1 MKQGLAKQSYAEG
14 ESHVGFID
22 STIGQ
27 AFDRIALQ
35 YPKRQALVVKHQNI
49 SWCYQT
55 YHQKVTQFA
64 AGLIQLN
71 VKPGDRVAIWA
82 PNCVQWCIAQFA
94 TAKIG
99 ALLVC
104 INPAYRIAELSY
116 ALQKVGCK
124 VLITATNFKSN
135 DYLEMIETIV
145 PELKLCAPG
154 EIVAENYPL
163 LKSVIQMG
171 CKSRPGM
178 FSFDEVGEY
187 YTDALIEKV
196 VSLGQRLSPDDA
208 INIQFTSGTTGEP
221 KGATLTHRSILNN
234 GFQVGEK
241 MHLTAKDKLCI
252 PVPLYHC
259 FGMVMGNLACIAH
272 GCCAVFPSD
281 SFDPAACLEVINDEL
296 CTALHGVPT
305 MFIAMLNEPR
315 FKTYNLTSLRTGI
328 MAGALCPIEVIKKVI
343 DDMNMK
349 HVLIA
354 YGQTETSPVSHMTDI
369 NDAIEKRVSTVGRV
383 GPGLEVKLINQYGD
397 IVPIGEQGEI
407 CIRGYAVMKGYWED
421 EQKTKE
427 TITQD
432 AWLHSG
438 DLGEMDSDHYLK
450 ITGRMKDMIIRG
462 GENIYPREIE
472 NFLYTHQNI
481 LDVQVFG
488 IKNAKY
494 GESVCAWIICKKD
507 RSLTEKEVQD
517 YCKNSISHFK
527 IPEHISFV
535 SKFPMTVTGKIQ
547 KFVMRDIMEKGH

>member
-1 MKQGLAKQSYAEG
+1 MKQGLTKQSYREG
-14 ESHVGFID
+14 ESHVGFLN

-35 YPKRQALVVKHQNI
+35 SPDEKALVVKHQNI
-49 SWCYQT
+49 SWSYQQ
-55 YHQKVTQFA
+55 YHQEVTQFA
-64 AGLIQLN
+64 AGLIKLN
-71 VKPGDRVAIWA
+71 VAPGERVAIWA
-82 PNCVQWCIAQFA
+82 PNCVEWCIAQFA

-99 ALLVC
+99 AVLVC
-104 INPAYRIAELSY
+104 INPAYQISELSY
-116 ALQKVGCK
+116 ALKKVGCK

-135 DYLEMIETIV
+135 DYLEMIEKIV
-145 PELKLCAPG
+145 PELKFCAPG
-154 EIVAENYPL
+154 EIVSEHFPL
-163 LKSVIQMG
+163 LKSIIQMG
-171 CKSRPGM
+171 NHNRAGM
-178 FSFDEVGEY
+178 FRFDEVSEY
-187 YTDALIEKV
+187 YTEALIEKV
-196 VSLGQRLSPDDA
+196 INLSEILSPDDA

-241 MHLTAKDKLCI
+241 MRLSPEDKLRI

-259 FGMVMGNLACIAH
+259 FGMVMGNLACITH
-272 GCCAVFPSD
+272 GSTAVFPSD
-281 SFDPAACLEVINDEL
+281 SFDPVACLEVINDEQ

-305 MFIAMLNEPR
+305 MFIAMLNEPKFR
-315 FKTYNLTSLRTGI
+315 QYNLSSLRTGI

-369 NDAIEKRVSTVGRV
+369 NDAIEKRVSTVGKI
-383 GPGLEVKLINQYGD
+383 GPGLEVKVINQCGD

-427 TITQD
+427 TITED

-438 DLGEMDSDHYLK
+438 DLGEMDSDNYLK

-462 GENIYPREIE
+462 GENVYPREIE
-472 NFLYTHQNI
+472 NFLYTHQSI

-488 IKNAKY
+488 IKDTKY
-494 GESVCAWIICKKD
+494 GESVCAWIICKKG
-507 RSLTEKEVQD
+507 RTLTEKEVQD
-517 YCKNSISHFK
+517 YCRNSISHFK

-535 SKFPMTVTGKIQ
+535 SKFPMTVTGKVQ
-547 KFVMRDIMEKGH
+547 KFVMRNMMEKRH